1 MNCFNNPFNLV
12 VKANKL
18 FDERK
23 EKMKL
28 ATLCYVRDAKN
39 LTTLMLHRVKKENDM
54 HEGKWNGLGGKFE
67 EGETPEECVIREVLE
82 ESGLSITNP
91 KLQGFITFPAFD
103 QFEDWYV
110 FVFTADQFTGELID
124 SPEGNL
130 EWIQNDKL
138 MDLKLWE
145 GDKIFMGWFD
155 SGKVFSAKFEYDK
168 GEFVSHEVI
177 FY

>member
-1 MNCFNNPFNLV
+1 
-12 VKANKL
+12 
-18 FDERK
+18 
-23 EKMKL
+23 MKL

-39 LTTLMLHRVKKENDM
+39 NTTLMLHRVKKENDM

-67 EGETPEECVIREVLE
+67 DGETPEECVIREVLE

-110 FVFTADQFTGELID
+110 FVFTADEFTGELID

-130 EWIQNDKL
+130 EWIKNDNL

-177 FY
+177 LY

>member
-1 MNCFNNPFNLV
+1 
-12 VKANKL
+12 
-18 FDERK
+18 
-23 EKMKL
+23 MKL

-67 EGETPEECVIREVLE
+67 DGETPEECVIREVHE

-110 FVFTADQFTGELID
+110 FVFTADEFTGGLID

-130 EWIQNDKL
+130 EWINNDNL

-168 GEFVSHEVI
+168 GEFVSHDVI